1 MSNCCAATSGTYT
14 ASTPGSESISRN
26 SGKISGSKTFEY
38 LFIPRFPGLKAIKPV
53 SFVYFDLKRNEY
65 VTLRSPQLEVNV
77 EPGAVSSVP
86 LPGGGVRADVRSL
99 TEDIRFIKVTG
110 GGFSR
115 KGELPHPGAAF
126 IAMLVLPLLAL
137 GAVVVYGRR
146 RGADGLDIPA
156 VYG

>member
-1 MSNCCAATSGTYT
+1 MDVPPDFEQYS
-14 ASTPGSESISRN
+14 PKVSESISRTR
-26 SGKISGSKTFEY
+26 GTISGSKTFEY

-77 EPGAVSSVP
+77 EQGSVSAVP
-86 LPGGGVRADVRSL
+86 LPGGGVRADVRAL

-115 KGELPHPGAAF
+115 RGELPHTGPVFLAL
-126 IAMLVLPLLAL
+126 LVLPLLAL
-137 GAVVVYGRR
+137 GRSCGRCAASR
-146 RGADGLDIPA
+146 SGDR
-156 VYG
+156 